1 MKFGPLH
8 KAYFNADEGAY
19 SKVTSRERTDYQITV
34 SEADGEAA
42 VVLTAIGASNI
53 PREAADGKRQQ
64 VTVVQRTG
72 TETPTTIT
80 INYPKATGDELRIYR
95 SAKDGFDFEAD
106 DIWYVFRRGK
116 KLFVGCMHESKWR
129 SIGTCDQQDD
139 AFQDGVDST
148 DPSAP
153 PGYVEFAGKKIPR
166 DPRIARQAIQ
176 KAGYVCEYSY
186 QPTPF
191 ISKRTGKSYVEA
203 HHLIPLGLQPGFTFP
218 LDSMDNI
225 VALSPIWHRAIH
237 HAEPA
242 TVRNILKA
250 LTTKRKSYLNS
261 HGIDEA
267 SLIQL
272 YGCEYIV

>member
-8 KAYFNADEGAY
+8 KAYFSADEGAY

-116 KLFVGCMHESKWR
+116 NFLWAACTS
-129 SIGTCDQQDD
+129 
-139 AFQDGVDST
+139 
-148 DPSAP
+148 PSGA
-153 PGYVEFAGKKIPR
+153 
-166 DPRIARQAIQ
+166 Q
-176 KAGYVCEYSY
+176 
-186 QPTPF
+186 
-191 ISKRTGKSYVEA
+191 
-203 HHLIPLGLQPGFTFP
+203 
-218 LDSMDNI
+218 
-225 VALSPIWHRAIH
+225 
-237 HAEPA
+237 
-242 TVRNILKA
+242 
-250 LTTKRKSYLNS
+250 
-261 HGIDEA
+261 
-267 SLIQL
+267 
-272 YGCEYIV
+272 